1 MGRERWVCS
10 EFWSETQTQQ
20 NYSRGAVVS
29 WATYPDGHR
38 GPWASWT
45 PQNAWGVNARSVLR
59 EKVQNSASICFTII
73 ILHCQIEQCH
83 SNGSYAAKVLT
94 ATIIWET
101 RVTFATRLHNF
112 HCCGIVPFGSVKLKR
127 LSVIDSCDRQTT
139 GHISWLHSWHYVN
152 FVLMLWFW

>member
-1 MGRERWVCS
+1 MSYLPFHNALNHEGYTSLSFKFCLWVKVPVECLTNKRTV
-10 EFWSETQTQQ
+10 FRKTT
-20 NYSRGAVVS
+20 
-29 WATYPDGHR
+29 
-38 GPWASWT
+38 
-45 PQNAWGVNARSVLR
+45 SVQCFVTVRIYFFFIMKTVFL

-127 LSVIDSCDRQTT
+127 LSVIDSCDRQIT
-139 GHISWLHSWHYVN
+139 GHISWLHSW
-152 FVLMLWFW
+152 LDTM

>member
-1 MGRERWVCS
+1 MWRCKENNQKCLFCYICS
-10 EFWSETQTQQ
+10 NFDSSWHVILWLIIQQ
-20 NYSRGAVVS
+20 HFGQIFGFKFRRYM
-29 WATYPDGHR
+29 
-38 GPWASWT
+38 
-45 PQNAWGVNARSVLR
+45 

-127 LSVIDSCDRQTT
+127 LSVIDSCDRQIT